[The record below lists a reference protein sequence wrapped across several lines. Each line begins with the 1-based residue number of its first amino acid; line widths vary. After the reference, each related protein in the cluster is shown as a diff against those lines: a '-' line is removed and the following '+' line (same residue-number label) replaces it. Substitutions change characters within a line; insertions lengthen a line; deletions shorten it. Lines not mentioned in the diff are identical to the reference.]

1 MKAESDSCNCNV
13 LNFLKGRSRKL
24 SHFIISPPDVGQYYL
39 KVYAKR
45 EGDMVNDQTDINKL
59 DHVATFLIH
68 TLQVKRPVPIFCLNC
83 VNLVKFPLLLQNSFT
98 LLLTH

>member
-1 MKAESDSCNCNV
+1 MFYFIYTNKYQIIFILKAESDSCNCNV

-39 KVYAKR
+39 KVYAKP
-45 EGDMVNDQTDINKL
+45 EGDMLNDQNDINKL

-68 TLQVKRPVPIFCLNC
+68 TLQVKKILWQYFHL
-83 VNLVKFPLLLQNSFT
+83 
-98 LLLTH
+98 